1 METEG
6 FENEFAFFYISSG
19 ILFYRYKQ
27 GVVIN
32 LAAAKRIVA
41 DRLEIQNERSFAV
54 LCDISGVSDSDKPG
68 RDYLAQY
75 GSVLT
80 NAVALLTS
88 SKLLLV
94 MTTFYLRVSKP
105 QVPTR
110 IFTDRLLAIEFLSGY
125 L

>member
-1 METEG
+1 METES
-6 FENEFAFFYISSG
+6 FENEFAFFYISDS
-19 ILFYRYKQ
+19 ILFYSYKQ

-41 DRLEIQNERSFAV
+41 DRLEMQNERSFAV

-80 NAVALLTS
+80 NAVALLTN

-110 IFTDRLLAIEFLSGY
+110 IFTDRSLAIEFLSGY